1 MEKIKKPLII
11 LIIFL
16 AIIAALPVIVPLQLF
31 SGDLTRLLQRITH
44 SNIQLQQLGF
54 EYSPR
59 PALVLQDITI
69 DGDPAIGH
77 IEFIRVPISGYNLFH
92 WGSELRGI
100 TVEGGHFSPA
110 WAMQLPQK
118 LRPQGG
124 ESLLHFSEL
133 HLLRTSIVRNNSE
146 VGPVDGVLKF
156 DSGSNLAG
164 LTVTDAAGRV
174 TVEIL
179 PQGSDFAMSLTA
191 SGWDMPL
198 AYPVHFDNLYMK
210 GIANQ
215 AGLQVTEIHG
225 ELYSGVV
232 SGTAHVEWADG
243 WKLAGSLHASS
254 VQAEPLTK
262 LLNPTTYVSGR
273 MEGDGNFAYAGD
285 GYQTLLANPQLDGA
299 FLIKEGAIHNFDLVA
314 PLKSSV
320 PVVYARGGITRFE
333 AMTGKIALQNGVVQ
347 ISETKVDAG
356 KFTAAGN
363 MKIEVGNKLSGMA
376 QAKLQAGVISAS
388 SQIRIG
394 GKIDAPVFSTGGAWR
409 QGHSDALDQAD
420 KVQTRDPKPEE

>member
-31 SGDLTRLLQRITH
+31 SGDATRLLQRITH

-54 EYSPR
+54 EYTPR

-77 IEFIRVPISGYNLFH
+77 IEFVRVPLTLYNVLH
-92 WGSELRGI
+92 WGSELRQV
-100 TVEGGHFSPA
+100 TVEGGHFSPT

-124 ESLLHFSEL
+124 ESVPHFPEL

-146 VGPVDGVLKF
+146 VGPVDGLLKF

-164 LTVTDAAGRV
+164 LTVTDSTGRM

-179 PQGSDFAMSLTA
+179 PQGADFAVSFAA
-191 SGWDMPL
+191 SGWDVPL

-210 GIANQ
+210 GIANP

-232 SGTAHVEWADG
+232 SGTARLDWNEG
-243 WKLAGSLHASS
+243 WKLAGTLHGSS
-254 VQAEPLTK
+254 VRAEPLTK
-262 LLNPTTYVSGR
+262 LLNPTTYISGR
-273 MEGDGNFAYAGD
+273 MEGDANFAYAGD
-285 GYQTLLANPQLDGA
+285 SYQNLFATPQIDA
-299 FLIKEGAIHNFDLVA
+299 SVLIKEGAIHNFDLVA
-314 PLKSSV
+314 PLKSTV
-320 PVVYARGGITRFE
+320 PVVYARGGITRFDTL
-333 AMTGKIALQNGVVQ
+333 AAKAQTQAGVVQ
-347 ISETKVDAG
+347 LSDVKVDAG
-356 KFTAAGN
+356 KFTASGA
-363 MKIEVGNKLSGMA
+363 MKIEAGNKLTGNA
-376 QAKLQAGVISAS
+376 QAKLQAGVIAAS

-394 GKIDAPVFSTGGAWR
+394 GKLEAPVFSTGGAWR
-409 QGHSDALDQAD
+409 QGHNDPLDQAD